1 MAETRKHVR
10 TPKKQ
15 ANEKQ
20 QYNRNKFSNQTNKK
34 WLRMPT
40 IGRKTRRQK
49 KKKKKKK
56 NENRR
61 TKKKKNKLIQQEHQN
76 HKKKTQLTKE

>member
-15 ANEKQ
+15 ANKKQ
-20 QYNRNKFSNQTNKK
+20 QDYKNKFNNQTNKK
-34 WLRMPT
+34 RLRMPT
-40 IGRKTRRQK
+40 IRRKTRRR
-49 KKKKKKK
+49 KK

-61 TKKKKNKLIQQEHQN
+61 TKKETNATLTLQSQEDTTNKRVRSQ
-76 HKKKTQLTKE
+76 